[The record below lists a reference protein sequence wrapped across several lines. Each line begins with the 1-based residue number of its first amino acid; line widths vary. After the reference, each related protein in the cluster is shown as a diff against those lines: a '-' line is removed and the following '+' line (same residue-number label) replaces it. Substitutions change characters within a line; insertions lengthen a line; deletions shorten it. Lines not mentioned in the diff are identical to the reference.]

1 MGFLLL
7 YALQNARKVRQIQ
20 EKTVLSNCVRLCSV
34 CSACIRCA
42 AGCHQSQKKPKLVVD
57 KQRIRCYHI
66 QAVCVTCKKNMGVF
80 PSGQWGQ
87 TVNLLLSASVVR
99 IHPRPPKKLN
109 VLRCV
114 ELFVYPP
121 AFSNAGGWIRT
132 AAATSL
138 KTVQKQPSGQ
148 RRQPPP
154 KGGNREEPLGLR
166 SAGRPCRPRH
176 EADAWNRN
184 PGSLPLCGWAR
195 STRAH
200 QELQRLR
207 DAGVSILSKT
217 LQSAPKGRF
226 GLRRRTSPG

>member
-1 MGFLLL
+1 MGQTIFIRWCGAMAAQLICNQWVAGSTPVTSSKKVLRYTVKITACIVGFLL
-7 YALQNARKVRQIQ
+7 YHSADIARNVRQIQ

-114 ELFVYPP
+114 ELFVFLP

-132 AAATSL
+132 TSTRRKVRRATATTAA
-138 KTVQKQPSGQ
+138 Q
-148 RRQPPP
+148 RRKQGGAVGAAVSRTPVPP
-154 KGGNREEPLGLR
+154 K
-166 SAGRPCRPRH
+166 A
-176 EADAWNRN
+176 
-184 PGSLPLCGWAR
+184 
-195 STRAH
+195 
-200 QELQRLR
+200 
-207 DAGVSILSKT
+207 
-217 LQSAPKGRF
+217 
-226 GLRRRTSPG
+226 